1 MNIRKL
7 YLSLSLFLII
17 ILNPVNSFA
26 RIGHYGLSM
35 DYNHFDNQNQIIA
48 TIFKT
53 ERRSNIGEENLSMYN
68 ISLGLRTFND
78 SKAELIYKLTFLQG
92 GGIIPITKKYEPE
105 GEESE
110 PLNPGARDYTFWNY
124 FMGITILNIDKTQI
138 EKFLIQWFQ
147 LSAGFG
153 FDTFE
158 PSKKDEFHIN
168 GFLSPK
174 LGLSSVFLGSY
185 NFNNLP
191 NNDKNLFGIETGLNL
206 LFDFCYKRKIFFK
219 PYFDYS
225 LFLSEMMINKISTG
239 FIIDYYYYILINEYH
254 GYRDYIKF
262 SLVINENKYFIKNED
277 REFLKLDMGIKYY
290 FRW

>member
-7 YLSLSLFLII
+7 NLSLSLSLII
-17 ILNPVNSFA
+17 ILSPINSSA

-68 ISLGLRTFND
+68 ISLGLRTYKDN
-78 SKAELIYKLTFLQG
+78 KPEIIYKITFLQAN
-92 GGIIPITKKYEPE
+92 GIIPI
-105 GEESE
+105 GETDGPIS
-110 PLNPGARDYTFWNY
+110 PGDRLYSFWNY
-124 FMGITILNIDKTQI
+124 FGSATILNFDKTQI

-153 FDTFE
+153 FDTYE

-185 NFNNLP
+185 NFNNFP

-206 LFDFCYKRKIFFK
+206 LLDINYKREIFIK

-225 LFLSEMMINKISTG
+225 LFISQMMINKLCGG
-239 FIIDYYYYILINEYH
+239 FILDYYYQIPMSTNSHRKYVKFSIGFNDNKY
-254 GYRDYIKF
+254 YIK
-262 SLVINENKYFIKNED
+262 NMIKQFVKVD
-277 REFLKLDMGIKYY
+277 LGIKYY
-290 FRW
+290 FVLWF